1 MEAGV
6 KYIDEVFRA
15 VRQNATNI
23 NDVPMLRKSL
33 EAVGS
38 FYVSLFVPDD
48 RSKSEYHLQLI

>member
-1 MEAGV
+1 M
-6 KYIDEVFRA
+6 KYTDEVFRA